1 MGNWQRPAATHTR
14 SVGWALAFATTAL
27 LATVSTPAIA
37 GRLELLERLTAWAT
51 LSLRPPTTPAP
62 TQPFVPHPDS
72 AADWNPAFTIVRG
85 ILTATRERDRDEL
98 ERPLDGMVNS
108 HAGVPSEVNICEVRD
123 RSLGDWVASQ
133 VGPVDLVL
141 AIQSQ
146 LGAITSS
153 SWEDYATRELASVRL
168 TSAGTG
174 LELRDTAYGAPEPLL
189 RTVVRG
195 ETEWIVMAFLQ
206 GSLAADPL
214 TSTRSESSDSD
225 AALHICTSMQWPLM
239 TWWAADATTHDPPA
253 ARNRY

>member
-1 MGNWQRPAATHTR
+1 MGNWQRPAATNTR

-27 LATVSTPAIA
+27 LATVSTPAVA
-37 GRLELLERLTAWAT
+37 GRLELLERLTAWT
-51 LSLRPPTTPAP
+51 TRSLRPPPTPAP

-72 AADWNPAFTIVRG
+72 AAGWNPAFTIVKG
-85 ILTATRERDRDEL
+85 ILTATRERNRDEL
-98 ERPLDGMVNS
+98 DRPLDGMGNS
-108 HAGVPSEVNICEVRD
+108 QDGLPGEVNICEVRD
-123 RSLGDWVASQ
+123 QSLGDWVASQ

-146 LGAITSS
+146 LGAITPS

-189 RTVVRG
+189 RAVVRG
-195 ETEWIVMAFLQ
+195 DAEWIVMAFLK
-206 GSLAADPL
+206 GSLAADVL
-214 TSTRSESSDSD
+214 TAARSASSDSD
-225 AALHICTSMQWPLM
+225 AALHICTNMQWPLM
-239 TWWAADATTHDPPA
+239 AWWATDATTHDPAA